1 VFDDMIWSTPQ
12 VFADTVRRAERLGLS
27 VALLPRWYDID
38 TPADL
43 IRLRDTLT
51 QDPTGSLRHTHS
63 FFAAHPNIGRDRA

>member
-1 VFDDMIWSTPQ
+1 
-12 VFADTVRRAERLGLS
+12 